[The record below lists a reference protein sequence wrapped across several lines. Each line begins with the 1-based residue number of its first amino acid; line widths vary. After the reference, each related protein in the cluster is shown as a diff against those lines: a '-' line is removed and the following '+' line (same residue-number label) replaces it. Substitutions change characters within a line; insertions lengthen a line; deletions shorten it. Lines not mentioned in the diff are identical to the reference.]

1 LIESETHL
9 SEHEKLIKRNFEE
22 TSCSIQALIE
32 EFHDKEANF
41 ELFYKCYLKE
51 ILGSIETRRDELIQK
66 IKDISHAL
74 ITKKVAQ
81 IEKHFNLRL
90 ENNRLAMGTIEK
102 IKSDEKCLRARL
114 SRDLIDA
121 SQSGDHLDALR
132 RDQMNN
138 LSVLQKKIDKF
149 EHLKAK
155 LLKFKFI
162 KPCVYKFKSEYF
174 GYLTYDFENFGESS
188 KSSTSQSGEISS
200 VDKLILVDSKQWKS
214 NQQCCTCSTTFL
226 GLSE

>member
-1 LIESETHL
+1 MLIESETHL
-9 SEHEKLIKRNFEE
+9 SEHEKLVKRTFEE

-32 EFHDKEANF
+32 AFDDKESSF

-51 ILGSIETRRDELIQK
+51 ILGCIETRRDELIQK

-90 ENNRLAMGTIEK
+90 ENNRMAMGTIEK

-121 SQSGDHLDALR
+121 SHADHLDALR

-162 KPCVYKFKSEYF
+162 KPCEYRFKSEYF
-174 GYLTYDFENFGESS
+174 GYLTYDFENSAS
-188 KSSTSQSGEISS
+188 PSGGAEISS